1 MSLSNPASFPKFPHL
16 ANELQDLV
24 WEWSL
29 KDCNPTAHFVQLG
42 SHKLKSRPPEGAGSS
57 VPFLTLTMIEELV
70 WCDPPRELAEMYPG
84 HETQVDILLRT
95 CKQSRRIA
103 LRHRKSWGPKGTLQL
118 YDPRDKSRADTWY
131 MARDGRVTIP
141 NFSAKC
147 FQIKYMPPR
156 IFDLPSR
163 KVDNSRDLVILGP
176 EWVGIGRHFQR
187 SFVTTKPDWQLPVPR
202 IPYLALTYNSRESI
216 DSQLSVV
223 SALFRLRPGVLY
235 ILINP
240 NEFDNDDIAFAA
252 ANPALKTVKDRRKT
266 LETPFKERPGAES
279 LVSEAPDSFWYGTR
293 EYYALSWDDL
303 EEKMMNSEFWRQL
316 TEGIE
321 KARQMENNCCRGCFG
336 TSCNRTTE
344 TLPAI
349 WKVMSWRDHK

>member
-1 MSLSNPASFPKFPHL
+1 MSLSKPVSFPKFSHL

-29 KDCNPTAHFVQLG
+29 KDRHPAAHFAQLG
-42 SHKLKSRPPEGAGSS
+42 THTLNSRRPKGDVTS
-57 VPFLTLTMIEELV
+57 FCTLTMIEELV
-70 WCDPPRELAEMYPG
+70 RSDPPRELAEMCPV
-84 HETQVDILLRT
+84 HETQVDVLLRT

-103 LRHRKSWGPKGTLQL
+103 IRHRKSWGPEGTLQL
-118 YDPRDKSRADTWY
+118 YDPRDKSRADTWD
-131 MARDGRVTIP
+131 MARDSRIP
-141 NFSAKC
+141 IPAFSEKC

-156 IFDLPSR
+156 LFDLPSR

-176 EWVGIGRHFQR
+176 EWIDVGQEYQK
-187 SFVTTKPDWQLPVPR
+187 SFFLTKLEWQLPVPR
-202 IPYLALTYNSRESI
+202 VPYLAFPYTACESI

-223 SALFRLRPGVLY
+223 GAFLRLRAGVLY

-240 NEFDNDDIAFAA
+240 DEFDNDDNMFVAA
-252 ANPALKTVKDRRKT
+252 DPALKTVKDRRKA
-266 LETPFKERPGAES
+266 LETPFKKRPGAES
-279 LVSEAPDSFWYGTR
+279 IVSEAPDSFWYGTR
-293 EYYALSWDDL
+293 EYYALSWDDI
-303 EEKMMNSEFWRQL
+303 EEKMMNSKFWRQL
-316 TEGIE
+316 TGGIE
-321 KARQMENNCCRGCFG
+321 KARQVEDNCCTGCFG